1 MPDLIPGRLITW
13 TAPGALG
20 MELRGYA
27 YRHGETVV
35 WVDPALPT
43 AADEAAVLAFGTPQ
57 HVLLTTGLHDRDA
70 ERIRARFAIPIWV
83 PAEGGDLFIKKPDHR
98 YTWQSAL
105 PAELKA
111 VSIPGIGGGEHALV
125 GEIDGKRLAFV
136 GDALFHIPSPDP
148 ISKLLILRQPKGEFQ
163 HKTVYWGGGNKKV
176 ALKEAKR
183 LISLELAMVLP
194 MHGTP
199 VLADAH
205 AKIRESLSAW

>member
-1 MPDLIPGRLITW
+1 MQDLIPGRLISW
-13 TAPGALG
+13 TSPGFLG

-27 YRHGETVV
+27 FRHGEEVV
-35 WVDPALPT
+35 WIDPALPT
-43 AADEAAVLAFGTPQ
+43 AADEDAVMAFGAPQ

-70 ERIRARFAIPIWV
+70 ERIRARFGIPIWV
-83 PAEGGDLFIKKPDHR
+83 PDKGGDRFIKHPDHR
-98 YTWQSAL
+98 YTWQSTL
-105 PAELKA
+105 PAGLQP

-136 GDALFHIPSPDP
+136 GDALFHIPNPDP

-163 HKTVYWGGGNKKV
+163 YKTVYWGGGNKKL

-183 LISLELAMVLP
+183 LMSLELAMVLP